1 MSHDR
6 NLGYLHKRRIV
17 YRRHPITDKPSES
30 FEWGNFYKD
39 GTYQCYELFRSNAKI
54 TTYKSLKWHLLVLY
68 YLNPDMDQQE
78 FEGLAR
84 FLADKYNGFITFSIN
99 EGHLKDMIKEV
110 DMYDIDTPPKN
121 KMRKIIFN
129 EFSGLSLDEKMRI
142 VGHMV
147 GRGKKINQED
157 IYDCMLELNREGKY
171 ITINK
176 LATILTCSTRTIYRN
191 MGEELKQEKEI
202 LNKQINEKI

>member
-6 NLGYLHKRRIV
+6 NLEYLHKRRIV
-17 YRRHPITDKPSES
+17 YRQYPITDKPSES
-30 FEWGNFYKD
+30 FDWGNFYED

-68 YLNPDMDQQE
+68 YLNPDIDQNN
-78 FEGLAR
+78 FEQLAR

-99 EGHLKDMIKEV
+99 QGNLNNMITEV
-110 DMYDIDTPPKN
+110 DMYNVDIPPKN
-121 KMRKIIFN
+121 KLRKIIFN

-147 GRGKKINQED
+147 GRGKRVHKDD
-157 IYDCMLELNREGKY
+157 IYDCMLELNEEGEY
-171 ITINK
+171 ITISK
-176 LATILTCSTRTIYRN
+176 LAKILKCSTRTIYRN
-191 MGEELKQEKEI
+191 IGDELKQEKEI
-202 LNKQINEKI
+202 LNKQMNEKI

>member
-1 MSHDR
+1 MSHKR

-17 YRRHPITDKPSES
+17 YRRYPITDEPSEK

-39 GTYQCYELFRSNAKI
+39 GTYQCYELFRSTAKI

-68 YLNPDMDQQE
+68 YLNPDIDQSNFDQ
-78 FEGLAR
+78 LAR
-84 FLADKYNGFITFSIN
+84 FLADKSNGFITFSIN
-99 EGHLKDMIKEV
+99 QGHLNDMITEV
-110 DMYDIDTPPKN
+110 DMYNIDIPPKN
-121 KMRKIIFN
+121 KRRKIIFD
-129 EFSGLSLDEKMRI
+129 EFCGLSLAEKMRI

-147 GRGKKINQED
+147 GRGKRVHKDD
-157 IYDCMLELNREGKY
+157 IYECMLELSKGDRY

-176 LATILTCSTRTIYRN
+176 LATVLKCSSRTIYRN

-202 LNKQINEKI
+202 LNKQLNEKI

>member
-1 MSHDR
+1 MSHKR

-17 YRRHPITDKPSES
+17 YRRYPITDEPSEK

-39 GTYQCYELFRSNAKI
+39 GTYQCYELFRSTAKI

-68 YLNPDMDQQE
+68 YLNPDIDQSNFDQ
-78 FEGLAR
+78 LAR
-84 FLADKYNGFITFSIN
+84 FLADKSNGFITFSIN
-99 EGHLKDMIKEV
+99 QGHLNDMITEV
-110 DMYDIDTPPKN
+110 DMYNIDIPPKN
-121 KMRKIIFN
+121 KRRKIIFD
-129 EFSGLSLDEKMRI
+129 EFCGLSLAEKMRI

-147 GRGKKINQED
+147 GRGKRVHKDD
-157 IYDCMLELNREGKY
+157 IYECMLELSKGDRY

-176 LATILTCSTRTIYRN
+176 LATVLKCSSRTIYRN

-202 LNKQINEKI
+202 LNKSV

>member
-6 NLGYLHKRRIV
+6 NLEYLHKRRIV
-17 YRRHPITDKPSES
+17 YRQYPITDKPSEK

-68 YLNPDMDQQE
+68 YLNPDMDQSN
-78 FEGLAR
+78 FEQLAR

-99 EGHLKDMIKEV
+99 QGHLKDMITEV
-110 DMYDIDTPPKN
+110 DMYNIDIPPKN
-121 KMRKIIFN
+121 KRRKIIFD
-129 EFSGLSLDEKMRI
+129 EFCGLSLAEKMRI
-142 VGHMV
+142 VGTLI
-147 GRGKKINQED
+147 GRSKKVTKEY
-157 IYDCMLELNREGKY
+157 IYDAMMVINSNNEL
-171 ITINK
+171 ITIGKIAYAYN
-176 LATILTCSTRTIYRN
+176 CSTRTIYRN
-191 MGEELKQEKEI
+191 MGEELKQEKEF